1 MPNLVSLQHVTEY
14 DPRAVLDAVRTALA
28 PWGGMGAFVRPGQR
42 VLLKPNLLAGFA
54 PERAVTTHPAVVR
67 AAILLA
73 QEAGGTVAV
82 GDSPGVGRLA
92 SVVRTAGLASVRG
105 ETGATLADFTTPA
118 EFSVPRHRV
127 AARLTLARAVA
138 EADVIISLPKLKTHG
153 QMVFT
158 GALKNQYGL
167 IPGTLKSQW
176 HFRLQRREWLAA
188 LILDIHRTARPALA
202 IMDAIVGMEGKGP
215 SGGRPRHIGAILAG
229 PDLVAL
235 DTLACL
241 LINLE
246 PRLVPALE
254 AARAEGLG
262 ATAPADI
269 QVVGADWRA
278 LRVPDFEKVSKLEDL
293 RRIIPLPSGVLNW
306 IREHWTA
313 KPRIVEARC
322 TECGACEEGCP
333 VRPAAIHP
341 TAPERQRIDDDA
353 CIRCYCCHEFCPNN
367 AIDLYRPGLL
377 GSLRFDPRSRRSGNP
392 LSRLWPWGQRPDKLG
407 RG

>member
-1 MPNLVSLQHVTEY
+1 MRSLVSLQHVTDY
-14 DPRAVLDAVRTALA
+14 DPQAVLDAVREGLA

-54 PERAVTTHPAVVR
+54 PGRAVTTHPAVVR

-73 QEAGGTVAV
+73 QEAGGTVIL

-92 SVVRTAGLASVRG
+92 SVVRTAGLASVL
-105 ETGATLADFTTPA
+105 EDTGATLADFTTPA
-118 EFSVPRHRV
+118 EFTVPQHRV

-153 QMVFT
+153 QMAFT

-202 IMDAIVGMEGKGP
+202 IMDGVVGMEGKGP
-215 SGGRPRHIGAILAG
+215 SGGRPRHVGAILAS

-235 DTLACL
+235 DTLACR

-246 PRLVPALE
+246 PRLVPVLE

-262 ATAPADI
+262 AAAADI

-293 RRIIPLPSGVLNW
+293 RRLVPLPSGILNW

-333 VRPAAIHP
+333 VTPAAIHP
-341 TAPERQRIDDDA
+341 TAPERQRVDDEA

-367 AIDLYRPGLL
+367 AIDLSRPGLL
-377 GSLRFDPRSRRSGNP
+377 GLLRRNPPVRRE
-392 LSRLWPWGQRPDKLG
+392 QA
-407 RG
+407 